1 MKSRAPAMHKD
12 PLIVNLQS
20 FRVIAAGC
28 ALVFLLA
35 VLSTFLVVRYL
46 ADSAILRDALNRSYE
61 IRLQTQRILSLL
73 DHATR
78 MPQPSGPYDEELRL
92 RRYREM
98 LRLARLEMTRI
109 ESAIGEVAF
118 PKKQVLEMIA
128 ALKFRIRSADEPE
141 SADAAETNAENVGEP
156 ERRSAHYGAVLNEIR
171 LGLENINDIETLA
184 TEGQILEERRRNFWG
199 QALVIMIL
207 SGMML
212 AIVITATLAVLL
224 LPGSG
229 RPAI

>member
-1 MKSRAPAMHKD
+1 MKPRPPIVRRD
-12 PLIVNLQS
+12 PLIVNPQS

-46 ADSAILRDALNRSYE
+46 SDSAILRDALNRSYE
-61 IRLQTQRILSLL
+61 IRLQTQRVLSLL

-78 MPQPSGPYDEELRL
+78 MPQSHGPYDEELRL

-98 LRLARLEMTRI
+98 LRLTRLEMTRI
-109 ESAIGEVAF
+109 EAAIGDVAF

-128 ALKFRIRSADEPE
+128 ALKFRIKSTDEQDTSNLP
-141 SADAAETNAENVGEP
+141 ETNAENVREP
-156 ERRSAHYGAVLNEIR
+156 ESRSAHYGVVLNEIR
-171 LGLENINDIETLA
+171 LGLENISDIETLA
-184 TEGQILEERRRNFWG
+184 TESQILEERRRNFWG

-224 LPGSG
+224 LPASG
-229 RPAI
+229 KPAT